1 MTESQLME
9 FPEDDDRILEL
20 AHIIKKK
27 ITMYNLGETN
37 LVRDILKYDFV
48 PKCICGSNIINKYSK
63 RCYVCWK
70 KYRDVKKELK
80 NNDTML
86 NLVLFSFSIIWVC
99 GITMGVLLELQLQVI
114 FASLSLLSIPI
125 MFALIFVIIEY
136 ALLDSLKKNN

>member
-37 LVRDILKYDFV
+37 LVCDILKYDFV
-48 PKCICGSNIINKYSK
+48 PKYSK
-63 RCYVCWK
+63 RCCVCWE
-70 KYRDVKKELK
+70 KYRGVEKELK
-80 NNDTML
+80 NNDAML

-114 FASLSLLSIPI
+114 FASLLLLSIPI

>member
-1 MTESQLME
+1 MTL
-9 FPEDDDRILEL
+9 
-20 AHIIKKK
+20 
-27 ITMYNLGETN
+27 
-37 LVRDILKYDFV
+37 
-48 PKCICGSNIINKYSK
+48 YSSI
-63 RCYVCWK
+63 VSV
-70 KYRDVKKELK
+70 VKKELK

-114 FASLSLLSIPI
+114 FI